1 MGKAKKATRK
11 ELEKVIGEI
20 IHELQNMQTAFTALD
35 NYVGAYVKYK
45 GDTIEFN
52 NFITKEYEKAQ
63 KDGTKIKTSKTEE
76 SMKSD
81 KKNRYKKVSTPPL

>member
-35 NYVGAYVKYK
+35 NYVGLYVEWK
-45 GDTIEFN
+45 GDKVKFP
-52 NFITKEYEKAQ
+52 EYLQ
-63 KDGTKIKTSKTEE
+63 KRFSKPEE
-76 SMKSD
+76 SVKVPNVEGSKKSE
-81 KKNRYKKVSTPPL
+81 KKDRYKKISEPL